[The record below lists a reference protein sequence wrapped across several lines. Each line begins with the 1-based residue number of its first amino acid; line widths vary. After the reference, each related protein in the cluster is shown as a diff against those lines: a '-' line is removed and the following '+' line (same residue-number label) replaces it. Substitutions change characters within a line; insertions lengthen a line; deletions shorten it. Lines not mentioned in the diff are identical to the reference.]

1 MSYYS
6 SYGSYLNTK
15 LCCKDTGSGSGSGTT
30 GPQGPQGPQG
40 PLGATGAVGATGHT
54 GAVGPVGATGASLW
68 VPMFETVL
76 PGPPGGYTGI
86 GVTGDVL
93 IYGNLLVTGSIDPI
107 YLALTP
113 QASGPVGFT
122 NPLWVDNSGFLRSE
136 KIYITQGTT
145 GGSAFPILKMENTNA
160 AGITGASVSMEVYK
174 NRPSGATAGDV
185 LFNQSVYGN
194 DSALNKQEYTRIS
207 HTIRD
212 AVNGVEDGS
221 IEFGCFVSGAFA
233 NFLQINGN
241 ENEINSLKPIDMVGN
256 NIRSSTG
263 SMTITTALSTG
274 LGNITAVA
282 KGDVAVS
289 SGTNGSVSLT
299 SGGAGGAV
307 NLTGLGV
314 NITSNGTGVEK
325 TTLTSATSIDLVP
338 TTAIRTDS
346 NITTLTSGG
355 GSKIDF
361 AGGNADERFNID
373 KTDITLHWNNA
384 ISDQSD
390 ITIEN
395 DLASLNNTISQF
407 YQSASGS
414 LQTILQ
420 NVPSVHRFQ
429 QLDTIN
435 NRTSE
440 LSPADLEMINTAN
453 GTTAL
458 LNNNLGPFQNEL
470 ILSAND
476 TSTPLSTQSK
486 ISNNPTNQY
495 ITLVNNNSGTS
506 NAKTLTLIN
515 ETSVSPSLS
524 WVNNIDS
531 IPFNISSNQ
540 DLNISA
546 VGDCKINATTLQFNN
561 VNIIPRRTYQSTLF
575 FNVSGSPTGNILNFG
590 SIADMVA
597 STIWKVDVAF
607 YTGILNTSNI
617 LTYVVQDTT
626 PQFVEQNSVFGY
638 SQGGFQNAI
647 EYTSSGTPMSVYC
660 SFTDTFEVGGL
671 ASGACSFILT
681 GGTSNGSFWTGTC
694 NVSIVLTRLQ

>member
-1 MSYYS
+1 MSARSYS
-6 SYGSYLNTK
+6 SYTSYINTK
-15 LCCKDTGSGSGSGTT
+15 LCCKDTGSGNGSGTT

-40 PLGATGAVGATGHT
+40 AAGVTGVTGAVGATGSQGATGAVGHTGATGAVGHTGATGEVGHTGAVGHTGTVGHTGATGAVGHTGATGAVGHTGATGAVGHTGATGHT
-54 GAVGPVGATGASLW
+54 GAVGHTGATGPQGATGASLW

-145 GGSAFPILKMENTNA
+145 GGSAFPILKMENTNT

-299 SGGAGGAV
+299 SGGAGGAI

-314 NITSNGTGVEK
+314 NITSNGTGGEK
-325 TTLTSATSIDLVP
+325 TTLTSATTINLVP
-338 TTAIRTDS
+338 
-346 NITTLTSGG
+346 
-355 GSKIDF
+355 
-361 AGGNADERFNID
+361 
-373 KTDITLHWNNA
+373 
-384 ISDQSD
+384 
-390 ITIEN
+390 
-395 DLASLNNTISQF
+395 
-407 YQSASGS
+407 
-414 LQTILQ
+414 
-420 NVPSVHRFQ
+420 
-429 QLDTIN
+429 
-435 NRTSE
+435 
-440 LSPADLEMINTAN
+440 
-453 GTTAL
+453 
-458 LNNNLGPFQNEL
+458 
-470 ILSAND
+470 
-476 TSTPLSTQSK
+476 
-486 ISNNPTNQY
+486 
-495 ITLVNNNSGTS
+495 
-506 NAKTLTLIN
+506 
-515 ETSVSPSLS
+515 
-524 WVNNIDS
+524 
-531 IPFNISSNQ
+531 
-540 DLNISA
+540 
-546 VGDCKINATTLQFNN
+546 NATTGAILTDSKIATLQNYPANVGSSIDFGGASIDNRFALDENGLLFNQLFSAPTDKI
-561 VNIIPRRTYQSTLF
+561 NIIDIS
-575 FNVSGSPTGNILNFG
+575 
-590 SIADMVA
+590 
-597 STIWKVDVAF
+597 K
-607 YTGILNTSNI
+607 
-617 LTYVVQDTT
+617 
-626 PQFVEQNSVFGY
+626 
-638 SQGGFQNAI
+638 
-647 EYTSSGTPMSVYC
+647 
-660 SFTDTFEVGGL
+660 
-671 ASGACSFILT
+671 FI
-681 GGTSNGSFWTGTC
+681 F
-694 NVSIVLTRLQ
+694 